1 VTLVGTCDPTGKCDF
16 SVTPTPTPTMT
27 KTPVY
32 TVTPTKTTTP
42 TPTTTPT
49 KTVTPT
55 VTKTPTQTPSVTPT
69 ITPTK
74 TTTPTVTSTVTSTV
88 TPSPSRT
95 SLIGPFFR
103 FTNEI
108 NQTTDLIFR
117 TETGQT
123 FDIRWGDGTSINA
136 VPSNAV
142 FGDVTYSK
150 LYGGTIF
157 TGSADNFRVSSIS
170 SVNKIQQLSLRNISN
185 IEANQYTFSAF
196 SAVTFIKVLDS
207 SISSFNHSL
216 PNGLINLEFN
226 NVLGGGNLFS
236 QNPFTFNPVF
246 TNRAPFRDLFITNT
260 NINTFNYPITGGT
273 GTPDQRIRFTSNV
286 VLTSITMS
294 VSSVLRELNISNSQ
308 RLTDL
313 NFPTQL
319 TAATNLVTLGV
330 NNNIMLTGWTHSIP
344 PLVDYAGLY
353 QNKFSSFDIDLNLNT
368 NLVRLYLFNQWE
380 LKLSSITNT
389 ISACTSLRQLRLD
402 NNSLTSLPPIF
413 PNSIEILRFENNKV
427 TGYTSNIPNSLEY
440 FDGSSASGNQNVFT
454 TWNTTLTNA
463 TNLNYFNLTNVGLTE
478 WTTQFPLSIREVYL
492 GQNRIF
498 PIFNI
503 ALVSGATILDLG
515 FNTGLTTVRN
525 LSFNNTI
532 QTLKLNSTAIIS
544 DIDLNTPF
552 PSSLRNLYLNKTLLT
567 NFSISFSNC
576 PSINYIT
583 FNQTPLNQTSVDFIL
598 YDLRYNN
605 SANYGQL
612 ILNGPG
618 GPATPSAA
626 GLVNRSYLINT
637 RGWQVPIN

>member
-1 VTLVGTCDPTGKCDF
+1 
-16 SVTPTPTPTMT
+16 MT

-74 TTTPTVTSTVTSTV
+74 TTTPTVTSTVTPTV

-103 FTNEI
+103 FANEI
-108 NQTTDLIFR
+108 GSTTDLVFR
-117 TETGQT
+117 TEIGQT
-123 FDIRWGDGTSINA
+123 FDIRWGDGTSVNA
-136 VPSNAV
+136 VPSNVV

-170 SVNKIQQLSLRNISN
+170 SVNKIQQLSLRNISA
-185 IEANQYTFSAF
+185 IEVNQYTFSAF

-216 PNGLINLEFN
+216 PNGLINLEFT
-226 NVLGGGNLFS
+226 NVIGTSNL
-236 QNPFTFNPVF
+236 TFNPVF
-246 TNRAPFRDLFITNT
+246 TNRAPFKDLTLINT
-260 NINTFNYPITGGT
+260 NIKSFNYNITGGT
-273 GTPDQRIRFTSNV
+273 GTASQVIKFIDNLS
-286 VLTSITMS
+286 LTSITMS
-294 VSSVLRELNISNSQ
+294 VSSVLNTLTITNNNVLSTINIPN
-308 RLTDL
+308 
-313 NFPTQL
+313 QL
-319 TAATNLVTLGV
+319 TAATNMITLTVTDNDV
-330 NNNIMLTGWTHSIP
+330 LTGWTYTIP
-344 PLVDYAGLY
+344 STVTIANMQ
-353 QNKFSSFDIDLNLNT
+353 QNKFSSFNISLTGNT
-368 NLVRLYLFNQWE
+368 NLTKLFLFNQQSPKISA
-380 LKLSSITNT
+380 LTNT
-389 ISACTSLRQLRLD
+389 ISACTSLTQLRLD
-402 NNSLTSLPPIF
+402 NNNLTLLPPIF
-413 PNSIEILRFENNKV
+413 PNSLQILRFENNKV
-427 TGYTSNIPNSLEY
+427 TGYTSNIPTSLIY
-440 FDGSSASGNQNVFT
+440 FDGSSAAANQNVFT
-454 TWNTTLTNA
+454 SWNNILTSS
-463 TNLNYFNLTNVGLTE
+463 TNLNYFNLTNVGLTSWGIE
-478 WTTQFPLSIREVYL
+478 FPLSIREVYL

-503 ALVSGATILDLG
+503 DLVSGATILDLG
-515 FNTGLTTVRN
+515 FNTGLTGVRN

-544 DIDLNTPF
+544 DINLNTPF